1 MKKCFKCGVEK
12 PKSEFYRHAR
22 MADGH
27 LNKCKECTKSDVRKN
42 REQRLDYYREYD
54 RARSNLPHRVKERRE
69 YAQTEAGREARR
81 RASNK
86 YVERNP
92 QKRAAHIALGNA
104 IREGKLKK
112 PERCEE
118 CGSAGIIH
126 GHHDDYGKP
135 LDVRWLCP
143 PCHTKWHDKNGP
155 GRNADAHN
163 SNDDSWTAKF

>member
-1 MKKCFKCGVEK
+1 
-12 PKSEFYRHAR
+12 

-54 RARSNLPHRVKERRE
+54 RARSNLPHRVKARRE
-69 YAQTEAGREARR
+69 YAQTEAVREARR
-81 RASNK
+81 RASKK